1 MFFLLCAFLCLRHLL
16 FILCYFVMVES
27 GVAVLVCCN
36 MDHLLCVSLPLNVSF
51 LWFSRKVGLVSML
64 IYIIINENTL
74 QL

>member
-1 MFFLLCAFLCLRHLL
+1 
-16 FILCYFVMVES
+16 MVES